1 MAAEQG
7 RVAECHNK
15 TEHNGEHSKE
25 EERKK
30 VETKF
35 AEHAAPDRAFIAIWA
50 TPFIFWYNSEKIKSI
65 EWVHC
70 FLNGSR
76 GKLLCFG
83 VDSFDTFINQN
94 EIMLDDQMSIAHDL
108 EQE

>member
-1 MAAEQG
+1 MGGRVATEQG

-35 AEHAAPDRAFIAIWA
+35 AEHAAPDRAFIAI
-50 TPFIFWYNSEKIKSI
+50 
-65 EWVHC
+65 
-70 FLNGSR
+70 
-76 GKLLCFG
+76 
-83 VDSFDTFINQN
+83 
-94 EIMLDDQMSIAHDL
+94 
-108 EQE
+108 